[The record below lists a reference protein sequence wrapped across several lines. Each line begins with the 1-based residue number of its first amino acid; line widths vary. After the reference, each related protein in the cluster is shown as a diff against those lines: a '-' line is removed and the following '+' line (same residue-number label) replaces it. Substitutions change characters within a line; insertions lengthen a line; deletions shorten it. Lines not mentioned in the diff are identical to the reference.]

1 MPTTLG
7 CRAANLAWMA
17 AGLPEWRRFRRAL
30 RAPRQAQLRNLIAIL
45 RRNRATDAGRC
56 LHFDAILDEQHPS
69 STNPA
74 SLAEHVAAAYQ
85 SAVPITSY
93 DSLEPWIARVRSGER
108 GVLTGD
114 DVSRLLPSSG
124 STSAAKLLP
133 YTQSFQRELTA
144 AIDPWIADVQLRYPG
159 VLAGPAYWSISPAI
173 PHDASAPSTSSGQA
187 PSTSSGQV
195 RIPIGFEDDSEYLG
209 AAKRMLASA
218 VLAVPDEI
226 AKVEDPESFRYL
238 TLVFLASRRD
248 LRLISVWHPSFL
260 ARLLDALPQWMPAIA
275 ADIAAGTLTS
285 PGRLPDDLR
294 RRLLARAPRDARRAA
309 ELRALQSFD
318 VRAVWPHLS
327 IVSCWDDGYAKP
339 AADALRRA
347 LPNTPVQPKGLVATE
362 GIVSIPFR
370 GRHPLAVNSHF
381 VEFLDIEGRS
391 RLADELS
398 TGAEYSIVLT
408 TSGGLS
414 RYRLGDRVVVDG
426 WSDAT
431 PSLRFAGREDR
442 ISDRFGEKVSE
453 GFVMT
458 VLRRL
463 FGESTMP
470 RFAMLAPE
478 EWHDGTAYTLFVAG
492 GVTSALPRR
501 LELEL
506 RHNPHYAWCV
516 GLHQLLPARVVA
528 LGPRADDVYID
539 ACAARGQRIGDIK
552 PTVLHTQS
560 GWHAAFHECIE
571 ESAHAC

>member
-1 MPTTLG
+1 
-7 CRAANLAWMA
+7 MA

-30 RAPRQAQLRNLIAIL
+30 RAPRQAQLRNLMAIL

-56 LHFDAILDEQHPS
+56 LHFDAVLDEHPS
-69 STNPA
+69 STDPG
-74 SLAEHVAAAYQ
+74 SLAEDVAAAYQ

-93 DSLEPWIARVRSGER
+93 DSLEPWIERVRSGER

-133 YTQSFQRELTA
+133 YTQSFQRELSA

-159 VLAGPAYWSISPAI
+159 VLTGPAYWSISPAI
-173 PHDASAPSTSSGQA
+173 PHDTSGPSTSSGQA
-187 PSTSSGQV
+187 

-209 AAKRMLASA
+209 AAKRMLSSS
-218 VLAVPDEI
+218 VLAVPDAI

-238 TLVFLASRRD
+238 TLVFLAARRD

-260 ARLLDALPQWMPAIA
+260 ARLLDALQPWMPAIA
-275 ADIAAGTLTS
+275 ADIATGTLT
-285 PGRLPDDLR
+285 PPEHLPDDLR
-294 RRLLARAPRDARRAA
+294 RRLLARAPRDAGRAA

-327 IVSCWDDGYAKP
+327 VVSCWDDGYAKP

-347 LPNTPVQPKGLVATE
+347 LLNTPVQPKGLVATE

-381 VEFLDIEGRS
+381 VEFLDVDGRS
-391 RLADELS
+391 RVADELS
-398 TGAEYSIVLT
+398 TGAEYSVVLT
-408 TSGGLS
+408 TSGGLY

-426 WSDAT
+426 WIDAT

-470 RFAMLAPE
+470 RFAMVAPE
-478 EWHDGTAYTLFVAG
+478 EWHDGTAYTLFVTG
-492 GVTSALPRR
+492 GVTSDLPRR

-516 GLHQLLPARVVA
+516 GLRQLLPARVVG

-539 ACAARGQRIGDIK
+539 TCAARGQRIGDIK

-560 GWHAAFHECIE
+560 GWHTAFHECIE
-571 ESAHAC
+571 EPAHAC